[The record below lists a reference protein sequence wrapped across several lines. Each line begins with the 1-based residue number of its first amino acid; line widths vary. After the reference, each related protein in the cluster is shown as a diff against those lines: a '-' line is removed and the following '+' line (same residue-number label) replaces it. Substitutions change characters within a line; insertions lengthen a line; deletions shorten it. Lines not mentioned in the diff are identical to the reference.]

1 MRLAEICVKRP
12 VFSTM
17 LVLTFVVLGVFSY
30 TQLGIDQFPKVDLPT
45 VTVQTTLPGAS
56 PEEVESQ
63 ITKPIEEVLNTIS
76 GIDELRSTT
85 LEGVSLVIVQFVLD
99 KDADVAAQE
108 VRDKVATVTGLLPRD
123 TNPPVIQRVDFDA
136 APILSISVY
145 GTRSLKELTDIADKQ
160 IKQRL
165 ESVRGIGSIDI
176 VGGRRREIQLWL
188 DADKLQAY
196 RLTIDQVRNAI
207 RAQDVEIPGGRIDQ
221 GPNELMLRT
230 LGRVESVRDFEKL
243 IVATVK
249 NAPVH
254 LADIAKVEDGYEEP
268 RSLARQDG
276 KAAVSL
282 LVRKQSGTNTVQ
294 VADTVKARLE
304 EIRAQ
309 LPPDVHAE
317 VIRDQS
323 RFIKASVE
331 AINEHLIVGG
341 LLAAMVVLLFMR
353 NLRSTFIAALAVPIS
368 IIATFT
374 AMIGLDMTLNNLTM
388 LGLTL
393 AVGIVIDDAIVVLEN
408 IYRYIEEEGYPPI
421 RAAIAATEEIGL
433 AVMATTLS
441 LVVIFLPVVFLGGI
455 PGRFLKSFGLTMA
468 VSIMVSMLVSF
479 TLTPMLSARLLKK
492 PARARSGEGDVT
504 ASKDSGFYRIID
516 RIYGRMLNW
525 ALAHR
530 GIMAGIF
537 VLTVL
542 STIPIGMLVGKDFFA
557 QDDQNEFEIV
567 VKTPDG
573 TSLTG
578 TDAVLQSIE
587 KEVWKLRGVKHVL
600 TTINSGGSSGVTDGS
615 IYVAL
620 SDLTERNFSQFDV
633 MDDARAVLKQKFPGL
648 RFGVQPVQGVS
659 GGGFRAEA
667 VVLNVRGPDLKE
679 LQKYSD
685 RILGVM
691 KTTPG
696 MVDQDT
702 TFSLGNPEIHVRID
716 RAKAA
721 DLGVRATDVATALR
735 TMVAGEEV
743 SKFKDGDD
751 QYSVRLRLLP
761 QDRDRPEKIANLW
774 IPSTRL
780 GQVQLSNFG
789 TLERDIGPTTIERQA
804 RQRQVTLVAN
814 LETGVGIGDAT
825 AALQAKLDTIEMKPG
840 YSTEFTGR
848 AKTFAELRSS
858 FVMAFLFSAIFM
870 YMVLAAQF
878 ESYLHPITIMLSLP
892 LSIPFALFSLWI
904 SHSRLDLFSG
914 LGILLLFGI
923 VKKNSILQIDY
934 TNTLRARGIER
945 HQAIV
950 MANHARL
957 RPILMT
963 TFSIVAGM
971 IPIVL
976 SRGPGAGS
984 RAPIGIVVAGGQL
997 LCLLLTLLFTPVAY
1011 SLFDD
1016 LTARF
1021 RRTVPAYS
1029 DAAEPM
1035 KAD

>member
-1 MRLAEICVKRP
+1 MKLAEICVRRP
-12 VFSTM
+12 VFATM
-17 LVLTFVVLGVFSY
+17 LILTFVVLGVFSY

-56 PEEVESQ
+56 PEEIESQ
-63 ITKPIEEVLNTIS
+63 ITKPIEEVINTVS

-85 LEGVSLVIVQFVLD
+85 LEGVSLVVVQFVLD
-99 KDADVAAQE
+99 KNADVAAQE
-108 VRDKVATVTGLLPRD
+108 VRDKVATVTGVLPRD
-123 TNPPVIQRVDFDA
+123 TNPPVIQRLDFDA

-145 GTRSLKELTDIADKQ
+145 GTRPLKELTDLADKQ

-165 ESVRGIGSIDI
+165 ESVRGIGAVDI

-196 RLTIDQVRNAI
+196 RLTIDQVRNAV

-221 GPNELMLRT
+221 GPNELVLRT
-230 LGRVESVRDFEKL
+230 LGRVENVRDFEKL
-243 IVATVK
+243 VITTVK
-249 NAPVH
+249 GSPVY
-254 LADIAKVEDGYEEP
+254 LRDIARVEDGFEEP
-268 RSLARQDG
+268 RSLARHDG
-276 KAAVSL
+276 NASVSL

-294 VADTVKARLE
+294 VADTIKARLE
-304 EIRAQ
+304 EIRTQ
-309 LPPDVHAE
+309 LPPDVHAD

-323 RFIKASVE
+323 RFIKASVD
-331 AINEHLIVGG
+331 AINEHLIIGG
-341 LLAAMVVLLFMR
+341 FLAAIVVLLFMR
-353 NLRSTFIAALAVPIS
+353 NFRSTLIAAVAVPIS
-368 IIATFT
+368 IVATFT
-374 AMIGLDMTLNNLTM
+374 AMLGLDMTLNNLTM

-408 IYRYIEEEGYPPI
+408 IYRYIEEEGYPPF

-479 TLTPMLSARLLKK
+479 TLTPMLSSRLL
-492 PARARSGEGDVT
+492 RRSGAGHK
-504 ASKDSGFYRIID
+504 SKDSGFYKVID
-516 RIYGRMLNW
+516 RSYGRMLNW
-525 ALAHR
+525 ALRHR
-530 GIMAGIF
+530 AIMVGIF
-537 VLTVL
+537 ALTVL
-542 STIPIGMLVGKDFFA
+542 STVPFGMLVGKDFFA
-557 QDDQNEFEIV
+557 QDDQNEFEIS

-573 TSLTG
+573 TSLAG
-578 TDAVLQSIE
+578 TDAVLQNIE
-587 KEVWKLRGVKHVL
+587 KEIWKVRGVKHAL

-615 IYVAL
+615 VYVGL
-620 SDLTERNFSQFDV
+620 SDLAERNFSQFDV
-633 MDDARAVLKQKFPGL
+633 MDDARAMLKQRFPGL
-648 RFGVQPVQGVS
+648 RVAVQAVQGVS
-659 GGGFRAEA
+659 GGGFRNQA

-685 RILGVM
+685 QILQIM

-702 TFSLGNPEIHVRID
+702 TFSLGNPEVHVKID
-716 RAKAA
+716 RAKAG

-743 SKFKDGDD
+743 SKFKDADD
-751 QYSVRLRLLP
+751 QYSVRLRVLP
-761 QDRDRPEKIANLW
+761 EDRDRPEKIENLW

-780 GQVQLSNFG
+780 GQVQLSNFAK
-789 TLERDIGPTTIERQA
+789 LDKNIGPTTIERQA

-814 LETGVGIGDAT
+814 LENGVGIGDAIS
-825 AALQAKLDTIEMKPG
+825 ALQEKLNAIEMKAG

-848 AKTFAELRSS
+848 AKTFDDLRRG
-858 FVMAFLFSAIFM
+858 FIMAFLFSAIFM

-878 ESYLHPITIMLSLP
+878 ESFLHPITIMLSLP

-934 TNTLRARGIER
+934 TNTLRARGMER
-945 HQAIV
+945 LDAIV
-950 MANHARL
+950 TANHARL

-963 TFSIVAGM
+963 TLSIVAGM

-984 RAPIGIVVAGGQL
+984 RAPIGIVVTGGQL

-1016 LTARF
+1016 LVSRF
-1021 RRTVPAYS
+1021 RKPAPIYN

>member
-1 MRLAEICVKRP
+1 MKLAEVCVKRP
-12 VFSTM
+12 VFATM
-17 LVLTFVVLGVFSY
+17 LILTFVVLGVFSY
-30 TQLGIDQFPKVDLPT
+30 TQLGIDQFPKIDLPT

-56 PEEVESQ
+56 PEEIESQ
-63 ITKPIEEVLNTIS
+63 ITKPIEEVINTIS

-85 LEGVSLVIVQFVLD
+85 VEGVSLVVVQFVLD

-108 VRDKVATVTGLLPRD
+108 VRDKVATAVGRLPRD
-123 TNPPVIQRVDFDA
+123 TNPPVIQRLDFDA
-136 APILSISVY
+136 APIVSISVY
-145 GTRSLKELTDIADKQ
+145 GTRPLKELTDIADKQ

-165 ESVRGIGSIDI
+165 ESVRGIGSVDI

-188 DADKLQAY
+188 DAEKLQAY
-196 RLTIDQVRNAI
+196 HLTIDQIRNAI
-207 RAQDVEIPGGRIDQ
+207 SAQDVEIPGGRIDQ
-221 GPNELMLRT
+221 GSNELMLRT
-230 LGRVESVRDFEKL
+230 LGRVENVRDFEKL
-243 IVATVK
+243 VVATV
-249 NAPVH
+249 NGAPVY
-254 LADIAKVEDGYEEP
+254 LRDIARVEDGYEEP

-276 KAAVSL
+276 NAAVSL

-294 VADTVKARLE
+294 VADTVKERLK
-304 EIRAQ
+304 EIRAE
-309 LPPDVHAE
+309 LPPDVHTD

-323 RFIKASVE
+323 RFIKASVD

-341 LLAAMVVLLFMR
+341 ILAAVVVLLFMR

-368 IIATFT
+368 IVATFT
-374 AMIGLDMTLNNLTM
+374 AMVGLDMTLNNLTM

-408 IYRYIEEEGYPPI
+408 IYRYIEEEHCPPL

-455 PGRFLKSFGLTMA
+455 AGRFLKSFGLTMA
-468 VSIMVSMLVSF
+468 VSILVSMLVSF
-479 TLTPMLSARLLKK
+479 TLTPMLSSRWLKRGTGAHK
-492 PARARSGEGDVT
+492 
-504 ASKDSGFYRIID
+504 SKDSGFYKYID
-516 RIYGRMLNW
+516 RVYGRMLNW
-525 ALAHR
+525 ALSHR
-530 GIMAGIF
+530 AIMVGIF
-537 VLTVL
+537 ALTVI
-542 STIPIGMLVGKDFFA
+542 STIPIGRMVGKDFFA
-557 QDDQNEFEIV
+557 QDDQNEFEITI
-567 VKTPDG
+567 KTPDG
-573 TSLTG
+573 TSLAG

-587 KEVWKLRGVKHVL
+587 RETWKLRGVKHVL

-615 IYVAL
+615 VYVAL
-620 SDLTERNFSQFDV
+620 SDLTERRFSQFDV
-633 MDDARAVLKQKFPGL
+633 MDDARAMLKDKFPNL
-648 RFGVQPVQGVS
+648 RFAVQAVQGVS
-659 GGGFRAEA
+659 GSGFRNQA

-685 RILGVM
+685 QILGIM
-691 KTTPG
+691 KATSG

-702 TFSLGNPEIHVRID
+702 TFSIGNPEVHVRID

-751 QYSVRLRLLP
+751 QYSVRLRVLP
-761 QDRDRPEKIANLW
+761 EDRDRGEKIANLW

-780 GQVQLSNFG
+780 GQVQLSNFA
-789 TLERDIGPTTIERQA
+789 TLEKNIGPTTIERQA

-814 LETGVGIGDAT
+814 LENGVGIGDAT
-825 AALQAKLDTIEMKPG
+825 AALQAKLNGIAMQSG

-848 AKTFAELRSS
+848 TKTFEDLQKS
-858 FVMAFLFSAIFM
+858 FIMAFLFSAIFM

-878 ESYLHPITIMLSLP
+878 ESYLHPVTIMLSLP

-934 TNTLRARGIER
+934 TNTLRARGLER
-945 HQAIV
+945 HEAIIA
-950 MANHARL
+950 ANHARL

-963 TFSIVAGM
+963 TLSIVAGM

-984 RAPIGIVVAGGQL
+984 RAPIGIVVTGGQL

-1016 LTARF
+1016 LAARF
-1021 RRTVPAYS
+1021 RRRVPVYN
-1029 DAAEPM
+1029 DAVEPM